1 VDGFGVY
8 RCDRAHYGFFVE
20 YDRGTERAREY
31 AAKLE
36 SYYRYRDSGA
46 SARDYAGFPT
56 ILVITTR
63 AAAEARFVH
72 AAYLAWERR
81 GGKALPIL
89 LTTTQ
94 LIQQSPHG
102 ILGPIWR
109 TAGRMSSREP
119 VRGFWLPGGPRR
131 GRRTT
136 AAKGPLENGMA
147 TPRSRARP
155 PILRS
160 ESPKAVGPAQPQ
172 PP

>member
-1 VDGFGVY
+1 VY

-56 ILVITTR
+56 ILVVTTR
-63 AAAEARFVH
+63 AAAEARFAHV
-72 AAYLAWERR
+72 AYLAWDRR

-94 LIQQSPHG
+94 LIQQSAHG

-109 TAGRMSSREP
+109 TAGSMSSHEP
-119 VRGFWLPGGPRR
+119 VRGFWLPGGPPR
-131 GRRTT
+131 GWRAS
-136 AAKGPLENGMA
+136 AAKGPLANGTA
-147 TPRSRARP
+147 TPRVGVRA

-160 ESPKAVGPAQPQ
+160 ESPKTVWPAQPQ

>member
-1 VDGFGVY
+1 VY

-63 AAAEARFVH
+63 AAAEARFAH

-94 LIQQSPHG
+94 LIQQSAHG